1 MTASEAREAADWHRK
16 ESKSFGDAA
25 KYRGFSAEHS
35 FSVAAANHDRAAVA
49 LDAFADGQD
58 AAAREREA
66 CAKVADDYAVKH
78 DGDRCSG
85 GDMGRG
91 HDGDA
96 YRGAEDVA
104 ALIRAR
110 GAK

>member
-1 MTASEAREAADWHRK
+1 MTASEARVDARAWRARAESHYFPPGIQGNEWQDEAAM
-16 ESKSFGDAA
+16 
-25 KYRGFSAEHS
+25 YL
-35 FSVAAANHDRAAVA
+35 RAAVA
-49 LDAFADGQD
+49 LDAFADGID

>member
-66 CAKVADDYAVKH
+66 CAAICDALADPRTVAYERA
-78 DGDRCSG
+78 
-85 GDMGRG
+85 
-91 HDGDA
+91 
-96 YRGAEDVA
+96 RGAA
-104 ALIRAR
+104 ARCAEAIRAR

>member
-1 MTASEAREAADWHRK
+1 MTAAEAREAARVIRSRNCYDHTACHCPW
-16 ESKSFGDAA
+16 GLA
-25 KYRGFSAEHS
+25 
-35 FSVAAANHDRAAVA
+35 VQRASIA

>member
-1 MTASEAREAADWHRK
+1 MTAAEAREAAAWHTAEACRNRNDG
-16 ESKSFGDAA
+16 FG
-25 KYRGFSAEHS
+25 KRMRM
-35 FSVAAANHDRAAVA
+35 HDRAAVA

-66 CAKVADDYAVKH
+66 CAKVAEDDAAKH